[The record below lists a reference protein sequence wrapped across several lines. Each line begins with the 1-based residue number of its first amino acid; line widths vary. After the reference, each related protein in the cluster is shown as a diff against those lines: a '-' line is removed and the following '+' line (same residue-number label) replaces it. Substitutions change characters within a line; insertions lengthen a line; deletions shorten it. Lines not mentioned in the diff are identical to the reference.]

1 MKKRSLFFKV
11 PAALAFAYVCITNI
25 QTVLA
30 NKGCLS
36 ITDLESMTSANA
48 ACENIPSKNN
58 GDCVDVFHNTVACRQ
73 GNNNN
78 VTNNISH
85 FF

>member
-48 ACENIPSKNN
+48 ACETYRARTMVIVLKMMELQDAINLLFGMIVIVN
-58 GDCVDVFHNTVACRQ
+58 H
-73 GNNNN
+73 
-78 VTNNISH
+78 
-85 FF
+85 

>member
-48 ACENIPSKNN
+48 ACENIPIVLKMMELQDAINLLFGMIVIVN
-58 GDCVDVFHNTVACRQ
+58 H
-73 GNNNN
+73 
-78 VTNNISH
+78 
-85 FF
+85 

>member
-25 QTVLA
+25 QRVLA

-58 GDCVDVFHNTVACRQ
+58 GDCVEND
-73 GNNNN
+73 G
-78 VTNNISH
+78 VTRCDQSTFWH
-85 FF
+85 DCYR

>member
-1 MKKRSLFFKV
+1 M

-58 GDCVDVFHNTVACRQ
+58 GDCVEMMELQDAINLLFGMIVIVNH
-73 GNNNN
+73 
-78 VTNNISH
+78 
-85 FF
+85 

>member
-48 ACENIPSKNN
+48 ACDAINLLFGMIVIVN
-58 GDCVDVFHNTVACRQ
+58 H
-73 GNNNN
+73 
-78 VTNNISH
+78 
-85 FF
+85 